1 MVEWKFKTDDII
13 KSSPCVNRQ
22 NGYVYFGSYDKNLY
36 CLNINIKQLVWKI
49 NLDES
54 SIFSGPIILNEN
66 QILVTTLGGCLFA
79 LNGLEGS
86 IDWKLEFNKPIFT
99 SPIINKTNSNIF
111 LGTCE
116 GKFYCL
122 NNRKIVNNVYRL

>member
-1 MVEWKFKTDDII
+1 MRVD
-13 KSSPCVNRQ
+13 
-22 NGYVYFGSYDKNLY
+22 L
-36 CLNINIKQLVWKI
+36 LNINIKQLVWKI

-66 QILVTTLGGCLFA
+66 QILATTLGGCLFV
-79 LNGLEGS
+79 LNCLEGS

-99 SPIINKTNSNIF
+99 SPIINTTNSNIF

-122 NNRKIVNNVYRL
+122 NSREIVNNF